1 MKGRGALAAL
11 ILVAW
16 VAALGWQA
24 RRVFF
29 PAEAQRLALG
39 VSTIPPG
46 VAYYSVFRS
55 GVRAGWG
62 QTEID
67 TLPSASGFR
76 VRDRVFLDLPGL
88 GATGRSE
95 RSSEEYLDSG
105 LNLDSMVHLSIVDGD
120 TTRLRAV
127 SEGDSV
133 ILLFDEQVRTVE
145 RVSVGEAVTT
155 PSGWRL
161 RLAAAGQSEPGT
173 TYQVRVF
180 DPLAVAVRTLQL
192 DILETSSLTFPDSAD
207 TDSISG
213 AWISVS
219 EDTVQAWLVR
229 RRAGDVRQEA
239 WVDEDGRLVDG
250 EIFGGLRVERTAF
263 ELAFFNR
270 PGAIARP
277 EAVSDSISAG
287 ERE

>member
-1 MKGRGALAAL
+1 
-11 ILVAW
+11 
-16 VAALGWQA
+16 
-24 RRVFF
+24 
-29 PAEAQRLALG
+29 
-39 VSTIPPG
+39 
-46 VAYYSVFRS
+46 
-55 GVRAGWG
+55 
-62 QTEID
+62 
-67 TLPSASGFR
+67 
-76 VRDRVFLDLPGL
+76 
-88 GATGRSE
+88 
-95 RSSEEYLDSG
+95 
-105 LNLDSMVHLSIVDGD
+105 
-120 TTRLRAV
+120 
-127 SEGDSV
+127 
-133 ILLFDEQVRTVE
+133 
-145 RVSVGEAVTT
+145 
-155 PSGWRL
+155 
-161 RLAAAGQSEPGT
+161 
-173 TYQVRVF
+173 VF
-180 DPLAVAVRTLQL
+180 DPLTAAVRTLQL

-270 PGAIARP
+270 PGAIAKP

>member
-1 MKGRGALAAL
+1 LKGRGALAAL

-39 VSTIPPG
+39 VTTIPPG
-46 VAYYSVFRS
+46 VAYYSVFRA

-67 TLPSASGFR
+67 TLPSARGFR

-88 GATGRSE
+88 GSTGRSE

-133 ILLFDEQVRTVE
+133 ILLFDEQDQTVE
-145 RVSVGEAVTT
+145 RVLVGEAVTT
-155 PSGWRL
+155 QSGWRL
-161 RLAAAGQSEPGT
+161 RLAAGGQSEPGT

-180 DPLAVAVRTLQL
+180 DPLTAAVRALQL
-192 DILETSSLTFPDSAD
+192 DILETSSMAFPDSAD

-213 AWISVS
+213 AWIPVR

-239 WVDEDGRLVDG
+239 WIDEDGRLVDG

-263 ELAFFNR
+263 ELAFFTR
-270 PGAIARP
+270 PGAITRS